1 MCQLKLNE
9 DSPGKLTTTFLSEV
23 SCLTNF
29 NKIQL
34 KQLGWIDA
42 GSVIV
47 RSFYNSKLNRW
58 FSVLIQK
65 GKISVVKKDLTDKGT
80 LEEPLPDFIIN
91 EWKITQDNYVSST
104 TEIAYMVA
112 DGSLLDLQVIRA
124 AITYVVNL

>member
-1 MCQLKLNE
+1 MCQLKLKE
-9 DSPGKLTTTFLSEV
+9 DSPDKLTKTLLSEV

>member
-1 MCQLKLNE
+1 MCQLKLKE
-9 DSPGKLTTTFLSEV
+9 DSPGKLTKTFLSEV

-47 RSFYNSKLNRW
+47 RSFYNSRLNRW
-58 FSVLIQK
+58 FSILIQK
-65 GKISVVKKDLTDKGT
+65 EKVSVVKKDITDKGT
-80 LEEPLPDFIIN
+80 LEEPWSDFILK
-91 EWKITQDNYVSST
+91 EWILTQENQISCTD
-104 TEIAYMVA
+104 EIGHMVA
-112 DGSLLDLQVIRA
+112 YGSPLDLQVIRA